1 MSSHKNS
8 KSEVSATFISILQ
21 MRKPRLPSQPAWE
34 KLDEKPGSRAFVLGS
49 MQPCLMANET
59 SFRHAQENSTFCH
72 GPSSIHAP
80 VLNKQNILISE
91 KVFSYYLYGYN
102 LNLWMILSRNG
113 PLI

>member
-8 KSEVSATFISILQ
+8 KSEVSAKFISILQ
-21 MRKPRLPSQPAWE
+21 IRKPRLPSQPAWE
-34 KLDEKPGSRAFVLGS
+34 NLDEKPGSRAFVLGS

-80 VLNKQNILISE
+80 VLNKQNILISGSKNIKE
-91 KVFSYYLYGYN
+91 IVFL
-102 LNLWMILSRNG
+102 LL
-113 PLI
+113 